1 MGNNR
6 CNSREVTDLNI
17 KLKEDKFHVRAFFA
31 PCACRCKFCCLGDY
45 SHNKR
50 ITFEDYEN
58 VMYKFANIQS
68 EYGMRLRSFIYNCPE
83 HDYIA
88 KQIALYASLPME
100 RSEYTQ
106 LDLNGT
112 RIKSSKEIE
121 TWIDYLIK
129 SGIEKI
135 AFSWFGC
142 EETHDEF
149 VHRKGYF
156 SYLKKCAQIAKSKGI
171 PVISKVFLHKKIIKE
186 IAPLLAELDTFSTSI
201 IVAFMEYSG
210 NAKYMEHDFLTGDDF
225 TSLLPSI
232 KGHMKP
238 SYISKFK
245 TEREWID
252 LAKNALFPQFNI
264 VDYVLYIDSDN
275 IATIL
280 KADVSD
286 IIQSFREMN
295 STFQNSFGTIAELAS
310 VYGNTQCEILYEC
323 RDILR
328 KWLDKY
334 YDDKQLNKTQLFSF
348 THNSVEWKVYE
359 RL

>member
-58 VMYKFANIQS
+58 VMHKFANIQS

-83 HDYIA
+83 HDYVA
-88 KQIALYASLPME
+88 KQIALYDSLPME

-112 RIKSSKEIE
+112 RIKNSKEIE

-156 SYLKKCAQIAKSKGI
+156 SYLKECAQIAKNKGI

-280 KADVSD
+280 KANVSD
-286 IIQSFREMN
+286 IMQSFREMN

-348 THNSVEWKVYE
+348 THSSVEWKVYE

>member
-1 MGNNR
+1 MDNDGYNNR
-6 CNSREVTDLNI
+6 EVRVLNI
-17 KLKEDKFHVRAFFA
+17 RLNEDKFHIRVFFA
-31 PCACRCKFCCLGDY
+31 PCACHCKFCCLGDY
-45 SHNKR
+45 SHNKK

-58 VMYKFANIQS
+58 VLHKFANIQS

-88 KQIALYASLPME
+88 KQIALYDSLSME
-100 RSEYTQ
+100 RTEYTQ

-121 TWIDYLIK
+121 TWIDYLIE
-129 SGIEKI
+129 SGVEKI

-142 EETHDEF
+142 DETHDKF
-149 VHRKGYF
+149 VHKKGYF
-156 SYLKKCAQIAKSKGI
+156 SYLKECAQIARSKGI

-186 IAPLLAELDTFSTSI
+186 MVPLLEELDMFSTSI

-210 NAKYMEHDFLTGDDF
+210 NAKYMENDFLTHDDF
-225 TSLLPSI
+225 ESLPPSV
-232 KGHMKP
+232 KVHMRP

-252 LAKNALFPQFNI
+252 LAKKSHFPQFNI

-275 IATIL
+275 IDSIL
-280 KADVSD
+280 KTDVSD
-286 IIQSFREMN
+286 IIQSFRKMN
-295 STFQNSFGTIAELAS
+295 SVFQNSFGTIAELAS

-334 YDDKQLNKTQLFSF
+334 YDDKKLDKTKLFSF
-348 THNSVEWKVYE
+348 THSSVEWKAYE